1 MVTCWNCRFE
11 VAEESA
17 SVMVVFEG
25 HTLCPECLVQQQFES
40 AGFKVLG
47 DEMVLKCPTD
57 PVHSFVVYY
66 NQFEDAWYGF
76 LRIDSSGET
85 DGMAAQYDGWDF
97 AFSDALALGFTEPVL
112 ER

>member
-11 VAEESA
+11 VAEEHA

-25 HTLCPECLVQQQFES
+25 HTLCPECLVQQRFES
-40 AGFKVLG
+40 AGFKVLE

-66 NQFEDAWYGF
+66 DQSCDTWCGF

-85 DGMAAQYDGWDF
+85 DGMTAEYDGWDF
-97 AFSDALALGFTEPVL
+97 AFSDALSLGFTELVL
-112 ER
+112 TK